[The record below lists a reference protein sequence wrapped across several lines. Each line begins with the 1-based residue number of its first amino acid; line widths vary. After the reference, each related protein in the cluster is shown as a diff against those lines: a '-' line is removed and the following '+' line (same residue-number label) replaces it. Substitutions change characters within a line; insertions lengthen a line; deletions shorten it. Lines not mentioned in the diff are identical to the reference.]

1 MEENSRH
8 YRPSCK
14 VMYLQKEYK
23 KTIAANAV
31 SANANA
37 VHTSSKQNHRQSKE
51 YNVKH
56 IAHQKLPSDHEW
68 GDSPL
73 ECSKLLLA
81 PERRTM
87 VAKVRC

>member
-31 SANANA
+31 R
-37 VHTSSKQNHRQSKE
+37 K
-51 YNVKH
+51 
-56 IAHQKLPSDHEW
+56 
-68 GDSPL
+68 
-73 ECSKLLLA
+73 
-81 PERRTM
+81 
-87 VAKVRC
+87 